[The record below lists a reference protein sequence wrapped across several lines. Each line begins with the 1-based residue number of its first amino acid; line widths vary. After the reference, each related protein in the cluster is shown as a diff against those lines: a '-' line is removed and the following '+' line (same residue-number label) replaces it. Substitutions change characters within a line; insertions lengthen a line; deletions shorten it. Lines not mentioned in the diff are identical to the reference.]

1 MLALCEDFQSNLHQT
16 LHDNDPKL
24 NFYWFSFSK
33 SYDWYPHLHTTLK
46 HPAKVFL
53 RGAQGEVSQN
63 AVLREAVPHHGSHYC
78 SIYTPLC
85 FFKNP
90 LCICY
95 CSCSVGH
102 LQLCG
107 TAVPVDDDRP
117 DMTISIDQAL
127 KKQQLSVEN
136 HQSGHNS
143 VPQDDVK
150 SIDQIQTVSKV
161 VTIQSL
167 KMMLSQ

>member
-16 LHDNDPKL
+16 LHDNDPQL

-53 RGAQGEVSQN
+53 RGAQGEVSEN

-95 CSCSVGH
+95 CSCGVGH

-107 TAVPVDDDRP
+107 TAVPVDDDRWYDHQHWP
-117 DMTISIDQAL
+117 GFKKTTIVCL
-127 KKQQLSVEN
+127 EN